1 MMINYIVKQ
10 YEREM
15 KKVFLTQFMERL
27 IEELVR
33 EQRDGTAHVYRS
45 TLNRLSG
52 FMEGRDITF
61 HQMTPEWLMRFEK
74 RLLADQLTWNT
85 ISTYMRTLRSV
96 YNQAVDYDVAPYVP
110 RLFSKVYTGIDS
122 KVKRAVRPE
131 TMRKLMMEDSSLDSK
146 QAFSRDMFVLLF
158 LFRGM
163 SFVDLAYLR
172 RCDLKGNVISYR
184 RHKTG
189 RRLTVAVSKEAM
201 EIIRRNENA
210 DPESPFLFPIIK
222 QPGRGEYKQYANMLR
237 SLNYRLSQVARTLKL
252 KERISTYVARHTW
265 ATTAVRQNFN
275 PSLICDAMGHSSV
288 KVTETYFKSF
298 REEDINR
305 MNRKIV
311 SFIQSREE

>member
-1 MMINYIVKQ
+1 
-10 YEREM
+10 M

-27 IEELVR
+27 IEELVC

-45 TLNRLSG
+45 TLNRLSR
-52 FMEGRDITF
+52 FLEGKDVTF
-61 HQMTPEWLMRFEK
+61 YQMTPEWLMRFEK

-96 YNQAVDYDVAPYVP
+96 YNQAVDCDAAPYVP
-110 RLFSKVYTGIDS
+110 RLFNKVYTGVDS
-122 KVKRAVRPE
+122 KVKRAIKPE
-131 TMRKLMMEDSSLDSK
+131 TMHKLMMAPPLLDTK

-158 LFRGM
+158 LCRGM

-172 RCDLKGNVISYR
+172 RCDLQGNVITYR

-189 RRLTVAVSKEAM
+189 RRLTVAVNKEAM
-201 EIIRRNENA
+201 AIIRRNENA
-210 DPESPFLFPIIK
+210 DQDSPFLFPIIK
-222 QPGRGEYKQYANMLR
+222 HPGREEYKQYANMLR
-237 SLNYRLSQVARTLKL
+237 SLNYQLSQVARSLKL

-265 ATTAVRQNFN
+265 ATTALRQNFN

-288 KVTETYFKSF
+288 KVTETYFKSS
-298 REEDINR
+298 REEDINK

-311 SFIQSREE
+311 SFIRSIEE

>member
-1 MMINYIVKQ
+1 
-10 YEREM
+10 M
-15 KKVFLTQFMERL
+15 KRVFLIQFMERL

-33 EQRDGTAHVYRS
+33 VQRDGTAHVYRS
-45 TLNRLSG
+45 TLNRLKSY
-52 FMEGRDITF
+52 MEGEDMTF
-61 HQMTPEWLMRFEK
+61 HQLTSEWLMKFEK

-85 ISTYMRTLRSV
+85 VSTYLRTLRSV
-96 YNQAVDYDVAPYVP
+96 YNQAVDCDAAPYVP
-110 RLFSKVYTGIDS
+110 RLFNKVYTGVEG
-122 KVKRAVRPE
+122 KVKRAVGPE
-131 TMRKLMMEDSSLDSK
+131 TIRKLMTENAALNSK
-146 QAFSRDMFVLLF
+146 QNFSRDIFVLLF

-172 RCDLKGNVISYR
+172 RCDLQGNVITYR

-189 RRLTVAVSKEAM
+189 RRLTVAVEKEAM

-222 QPGRGEYKQYANMLR
+222 QPGRREYRQYMNMLR
-237 SLNYRLSQVARTLKL
+237 SLNYSLLQVTRMLKL
-252 KERISTYVARHTW
+252 KERISTYTARHTW
-265 ATTAVRQNFN
+265 ATTAIRQNFN

-298 REEDINR
+298 RDEDINR

-311 SFIQSREE
+311 SFVRSSGG

>member
-1 MMINYIVKQ
+1 
-10 YEREM
+10 M

-27 IEELVR
+27 IEGLVR

-45 TLNRLSG
+45 TLNRLTG
-52 FMEGRDITF
+52 YMMGKDITF
-61 HQMTPEWLMRFEK
+61 HQLTPEWLMRFEK
-74 RLLADQLTWNT
+74 KLLADQLTWNT

-96 YNQAVDYDVAPYVP
+96 YNQAVECDLAPYVP
-110 RLFSKVYTGIDS
+110 RLFNKVYTGVDS

-131 TMRKLMMEDSSLDSK
+131 TMRKLMMDKRSLEPK

-172 RCDLKGNVISYR
+172 RCDLQGNVITYR

-201 EIIRRNENA
+201 EIIRRNENV
-210 DPESPFLFPIIK
+210 DSESPFLFPIIR
-222 QPGRGEYKQYANMLR
+222 QPGRGEYRQYTNMLR
-237 SLNYRLSQVARTLKL
+237 SLNYRLLQVARTLKL

-311 SFIQSREE
+311 SFIQSRDD

>member
-1 MMINYIVKQ
+1 
-10 YEREM
+10 M
-15 KKVFLTQFMERL
+15 KKVFLIQFMEGL

-33 EQRDGTAHVYRS
+33 VQRDGTAHVYRS
-45 TLNRLSG
+45 TLNRLRG
-52 FMEGRDITF
+52 FMKGEDMTF
-61 HQMTPEWLMRFEK
+61 HQLTSEWLMRFE
-74 RLLADQLTWNT
+74 RELLADQLTWNT

-96 YNQAVDYDVAPYVP
+96 YNQAVECDAAPYVP
-110 RLFSKVYTGIDS
+110 RLFSKIYTGVES

-131 TMRKLMMEDSSLDSK
+131 TMRKLMMENPALDSK
-146 QAFSRDMFVLLF
+146 QVFSRDIFVLLF

-172 RCDLKGNVISYR
+172 RCDLQGNVITYR

-189 RRLTVAVSKEAM
+189 RQLTIAVEKEAM

-222 QPGRGEYKQYANMLR
+222 RPGRREYKQYSNMLR
-237 SLNYRLSQVARTLKL
+237 SLNYRLLQVAHTLKL
-252 KERISTYVARHTW
+252 KERISTYTARHTW
-265 ATTAVRQNFN
+265 ATTAIRQNFN

-311 SFIQSREE
+311 SFIRSSDD

>member
-1 MMINYIVKQ
+1 
-10 YEREM
+10 M
-15 KKVFLTQFMERL
+15 KKVFIIQFMERL

-33 EQRDGTAHVYRS
+33 VERNGTAHVYLS
-45 TLNRLSG
+45 TLNRIRG
-52 FMEGRDITF
+52 FMEREDMTF
-61 HQMTPEWLMRFEK
+61 YQLTSEWLMRFEK
-74 RLLADQLTWNT
+74 KLLADQLTWNT

-96 YNQAVDYDVAPYVP
+96 YNQAVECNVAPYIP
-110 RLFSKVYTGIDS
+110 RLFSKVYTGVES
-122 KVKRAVRPE
+122 KIKRAIKPE
-131 TMRKLMMEDSSLDSK
+131 TMRKLMMENSTLDSR
-146 QAFSRDMFVLLF
+146 QAFSRDIFVLLF

-172 RCDLKGNVISYR
+172 RCDLQGDVITYH

-189 RRLTVAVSKEAM
+189 RRLTVAVEKEAM

-222 QPGRGEYKQYANMLR
+222 QPGMKEYKQYTNMLR
-237 SLNYRLSQVARTLKL
+237 SLNYRLLQVARALKL
-252 KERISTYVARHTW
+252 KERISTYTARHTW
-265 ATTAVRQNFN
+265 ATTAIRQNFN

-298 REEDINR
+298 RDEDINR

-311 SFIQSREE
+311 SFIRSSDD

>member
-1 MMINYIVKQ
+1 
-10 YEREM
+10 M

-27 IEELVR
+27 IEVLVR

-45 TLNRLSG
+45 TLNRLRS
-52 FMEGRDITF
+52 FMGGGDITF
-61 HQMTPEWLMRFEK
+61 HQLTPEWLMRFEK

-96 YNQAVDYDVAPYVP
+96 YNQAIECDSAPYVP
-110 RLFSKVYTGIDS
+110 RLFNKVYTGVDS

-131 TMRKLMMEDSSLDSK
+131 TMRKLMMEEATLDAK
-146 QAFSRDMFVLLF
+146 QAFGRDMFVLLF

-172 RCDLKGNVISYR
+172 RCDLQGSVITYR

-189 RRLTVAVSKEAM
+189 RRLSIAVSKEAM

-210 DPESPFLFPIIK
+210 DPLSPFLFPIIK
-222 QPGRGEYKQYANMLR
+222 HPGRGEYKQYTNMLR
-237 SLNYRLSQVARTLKL
+237 SMNYRLMQVSRTLKL

-265 ATTAVRQNFN
+265 ATTALRQNFN

-298 REEDINR
+298 RDDDINR
-305 MNRKIV
+305 MNRKVV
-311 SFIQSREE
+311 SFIRSAED

>member
-1 MMINYIVKQ
+1 
-10 YEREM
+10 M
-15 KKVFLTQFMERL
+15 KRVFLIQFMERL

-33 EQRDGTAHVYRS
+33 VQRDGTAHVYRS
-45 TLNRLSG
+45 TLNRLKSY
-52 FMEGRDITF
+52 MEGEDMTF
-61 HQMTPEWLMRFEK
+61 HQLTSEWLMKFEK

-85 ISTYMRTLRSV
+85 VSTYLRTLRYV
-96 YNQAVDYDVAPYVP
+96 YNQAVDCDAAPYVP
-110 RLFSKVYTGIDS
+110 RLFNKVYTGVEG
-122 KVKRAVRPE
+122 KVKRAVGPE
-131 TMRKLMMEDSSLDSK
+131 TIRKLMTENAALNSK
-146 QAFSRDMFVLLF
+146 QNFSRDIFVLLF

-172 RCDLKGNVISYR
+172 RCDLQGNVITYR

-189 RRLTVAVSKEAM
+189 RRLTVAVEKEAM

-222 QPGRGEYKQYANMLR
+222 QPCRREYRQYMNMLR
-237 SLNYRLSQVARTLKL
+237 SLNYSLLQVTRMLKL
-252 KERISTYVARHTW
+252 KERISTYTARHTW
-265 ATTAVRQNFN
+265 ATTAIRQNFN

-298 REEDINR
+298 RDEDINR

-311 SFIQSREE
+311 SFVSSSGG